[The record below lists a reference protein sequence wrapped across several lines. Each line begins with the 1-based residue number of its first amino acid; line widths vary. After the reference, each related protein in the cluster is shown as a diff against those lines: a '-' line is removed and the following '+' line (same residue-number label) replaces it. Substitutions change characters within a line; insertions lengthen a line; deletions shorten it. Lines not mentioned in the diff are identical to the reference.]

1 MLRVVPALLL
11 LWMGLFGLTDEVA
24 AQGTTTRV
32 YELRTYTTHP
42 DRLDELIQR
51 FDDHTIRLFEKH
63 GMESVGYWVPQDAPA
78 SENTLIY
85 VLAHRSRD
93 EAMSN
98 WSAFSA
104 DPEWQAVRAASES
117 DGPIVEEVVRV
128 FMDPT
133 TFSGLR

>member
-1 MLRVVPALLL
+1 MLRVVPALLF
-11 LWMGLFGLTDEVA
+11 LWMGLSALPGEVA
-24 AQGTTTRV
+24 AQGAMGRV

-51 FDDHTIRLFEKH
+51 FEDHTIRLFEKH
-63 GMESVGYWVPQDAPA
+63 GMESVAYWVPQDEPA

-85 VLAHRSRD
+85 VLAHRSRE
-93 EAMSN
+93 EAMAN
-98 WSAFSA
+98 WTAFSQ

-133 TFSGLR
+133 AFSGLR

>member
-11 LWMGLFGLTDEVA
+11 LWTGLFGLPDELA
-24 AQGTTTRV
+24 AQGRV
-32 YELRTYTTHP
+32 YELRTYTAHP

-51 FDDHTIRLFEKH
+51 FEDHTIRLFEKH

-78 SENTLIY
+78 SDNTLIY

-93 EAMSN
+93 EAMAN

-133 TFSGLR
+133 MFSGLR

>member
-1 MLRVVPALLL
+1 MFRVVPALLL
-11 LWMGLFGLTDEVA
+11 IWIGLFGLPGEVA
-24 AQGTTTRV
+24 AQGAMARV

-51 FDDHTIRLFEKH
+51 FEDHTVRLFEKH
-63 GMESVGYWVPQDAPA
+63 GIESVGYWVPQDDPA

-85 VLAHRSRD
+85 MLAHRNRD
-93 EAMSN
+93 AAMAN
-98 WSAFSA
+98 WAAFSE

-117 DGPIVEEVVRV
+117 DGPIVENVVRV

-133 TFSGLR
+133 SFSGLR